1 VNKKVNLFI
10 SHYGGDEG
18 YVEKFKKLISKDYDI
33 RDSSLVESEPNN
45 ATNKEYIKSI
55 LRDQIDWAGK
65 VVVLIGPK
73 THEREWVNWEIEYAA
88 THGDKRVVG
97 VYLPGAT
104 DSDLPDA
111 LNDYGDA
118 CVPWNA
124 DKINDALDGR
134 DTWENS
140 SGEPRP
146 AVGTRGSC

>member
-1 VNKKVNLFI
+1 MADKMNLFV
-10 SHYGGDEG
+10 SHYGGDEK
-18 YVEKFKKLISKDYDI
+18 YVEKFKNLISKSYDI

-45 ATNKEYIKSI
+45 ATNKEYIKTI
-55 LRDQIDWAGK
+55 LRTQIDWAGK

-73 THEREWVNWEIEYAA
+73 THEREWVNWEIEYAG

-104 DSDLPDA
+104 DSDLPEA

-118 CVPWNA
+118 CVPWNPE
-124 DKINDALDGR
+124 KIISALDGT

-140 SGEPRP
+140 NGETRP
-146 AVGTRGSC
+146 TGGDRRTC

>member
-1 VNKKVNLFI
+1 VSKKVNLFI
-10 SHYGGDEG
+10 SHYGGDER
-18 YVEKFKKLISKDYDI
+18 YVEKFKRLISKDYDI
-33 RDSSLVESEPNN
+33 RDSSLVETEPNN

-88 THGDKRVVG
+88 TLGDKRVVG

-111 LNDYGDA
+111 LDDYGDA

-124 DKINDALDGR
+124 DKIKDVLDGR
-134 DTWENS
+134 DTWEDS

-146 AVGTRGSC
+146 TAGTRGSC

>member
-1 VNKKVNLFI
+1 MGEMINLFI

-18 YVEKFKKLISKDYDI
+18 YVEKFINLISKNYDV
-33 RDSSLVESEPNN
+33 RDSSLVETEPNN
-45 ATNKEYIKSI
+45 AKNKEYIKTI

-97 VYLPGAT
+97 VFLPGAA
-104 DSDLPDA
+104 DSDVPEA

-118 CVPWNA
+118 CVTWNNE
-124 DKINDALDGR
+124 KIKSALNGSNI
-134 DTWENS
+134 WEES
-140 SGEPRP
+140 SGRPRP
-146 AVGTRGSC
+146 TAGSRGTC